1 MRVLQAIT
9 RMIVGGAQINTLDLC
24 RYVDR
29 QQFETTLLTGPDLG
43 PEGDLLSVAGVT
55 DLPVV
60 LIPKLGREIRP
71 ARDAAAYL
79 DIRAHLRRHPYDLVH
94 THVSKAGLLVRHA
107 ARRRRIPAI
116 IHTAHGWQWT
126 LARSERMK
134 RFIIA
139 CERWAARFTDRII
152 VVAEG
157 DREKGLR
164 EGVGRPE
171 QYVVIES
178 AICLDDFDPTRVS
191 GSVTRRELEIPAE
204 ARVAG
209 TVGRF
214 SHPKEP
220 EMMLRAAGRILEARE
235 DFHFIYVGDGPQ
247 REAVLSGL
255 GSLRDHPR
263 LHLVGLRH
271 DVPRWVAAMDVFLLS
286 SSSEGLPRVVVEAM
300 ALEKPVISTPAG
312 SVPEL
317 VIEGRT
323 GCLVP
328 FGNDEALAEA
338 ALALLDDEPRA
349 GRFGREA
356 RRGVV
361 TRFDRE
367 SMVRRTEALY
377 ADVLAEKS
385 VR

>member
-1 MRVLQAIT
+1 MTA
-9 RMIVGGAQINTLDLC
+9 LDLC
-24 RYVDR
+24 RFLDR
-29 QQFETTLLTGPDLG
+29 QRFETTLMTGPELG
-43 PEGDLLSVAGVT
+43 PEGDLLAAAGVT
-55 DLPVV
+55 GLPVV

-71 ARDAAAYL
+71 VRDTGAYL
-79 DIRAHLRRHPYDLVH
+79 DIRSHLRRHPYDVVH
-94 THVSKAGLLVRHA
+94 THVSKAGFLVRHA
-107 ARRRRIPAI
+107 AHKRGVPVIV
-116 IHTAHGWQWT
+116 HTAHGWQWT
-126 LARSERMK
+126 LARSERMR
-134 RFIIA
+134 RFIIG
-139 CERWAARFTDRII
+139 CERWAARFTDRIV

-178 AICLDDFDPTRVS
+178 AICLDDFDPKRVQGGEVREELGIAP
-191 GSVTRRELEIPAE
+191 GS
-204 ARVAG
+204 RVAG

-220 EMMLRAAGRILEARE
+220 EVMLRAARRILEARE
-235 DFHFIYVGDGPQ
+235 DAHFIYVGNGPD

-255 GSLRDHPR
+255 GDFRSHPR

-300 ALEKPVISTPAG
+300 ALEKPVVSTPAG

-317 VIEGRT
+317 VIEDRT
-323 GCLVP
+323 GCLIP
-328 FGNDEALAEA
+328 FGSDEDLAGA
-338 ALALLDDEPRA
+338 ALGLLNDAPRA
-349 GRFGREA
+349 GRFGREGRQRVTA
-356 RRGVV
+356 RFG
-361 TRFDRE
+361 RE
-367 SMVRRTEALY
+367 SMVRRTEVLY
-377 ADVLAEKS
+377 EEVLDEKG